1 MKYHVQHDPA
11 PHDARGS
18 GRRGVAPIHA
28 PFTLLGPGAGRR
40 PMRKAWGG
48 NRYAIRSLKRIRAV
62 FWNSG
67 GSVSVPDALDPGVD
81 PGRQLR
87 GGGIATRL
95 GEPVRAE
102 RRLRCP
108 VCLASIA
115 HRGPCAVTCGRSCA
129 MRLHRARRRI
139 RLASSAP
146 LLCPV
151 SGSPPRPG
159 LGLVSLSGT
168 EDVGELA
175 FACGLCLTSI
185 VGRMMEPAEA

>member
-1 MKYHVQHDPA
+1 M
-11 PHDARGS
+11 
-18 GRRGVAPIHA
+18 
-28 PFTLLGPGAGRR
+28 
-40 PMRKAWGG
+40 
-48 NRYAIRSLKRIRAV
+48 
-62 FWNSG
+62 
-67 GSVSVPDALDPGVD
+67 
-81 PGRQLR
+81 
-87 GGGIATRL
+87 ATRL
-95 GEPVRAE
+95 GEPVRISKCGRCSVRFSTPGAGSPPWNCPHCDKRIARDALRVRAE

-139 RLASSAP
+139 RVASSAP

-151 SGSPPRPG
+151 CGPPPPRPG
-159 LGLVSLSGT
+159 LGLVPLSGT